1 MSQTY
6 FCNDW
11 LSKPDYADW
20 LQAVPGDNKV
30 ARCKLCFKTFGLSNM
45 GVGAIKSHME
55 GKKHQSIKSPA
66 AFFGSVKKKS
76 KSDTDQKEGTQK
88 QQSTAKHARPSTNW
102 TLDIMM
108 KDDSVTRAEIIWPVK
123 VIMSSY
129 SLSSCSGISKLFQT
143 MFPDSKIAEHVTLSN
158 DKCSYMICYGIAPYL
173 QSVLMDELKETQMY
187 VVSFDESMNSVTQ
200 NEQMDINV
208 RFWHPT
214 KNRVE
219 VWYLDSM
226 FLGHTA
232 ARNLLHNFNLATSK
246 LSAPNMI
253 QVSMDGPNVNWAFYN
268 LLKSREEKELSSLA
282 TIGSCGLHIMHGAF
296 KAGAEATGWNV
307 AKRLKALWTLFRDTP
322 ARRDDYVEYTG
333 SNVFPLQFCATR
345 WIEDEPVALQA
356 VEIWENVEKIV
367 RYWESLPKS
376 K

>member
-1 MSQTY
+1 MT
-6 FCNDW
+6 
-11 LSKPDYADW
+11 
-20 LQAVPGDNKV
+20 
-30 ARCKLCFKTFGLSNM
+30 
-45 GVGAIKSHME
+45 
-55 GKKHQSIKSPA
+55 
-66 AFFGSVKKKS
+66 
-76 KSDTDQKEGTQK
+76 
-88 QQSTAKHARPSTNW
+88 
-102 TLDIMM
+102 
-108 KDDSVTRAEIIWPVK
+108 DDSVTRAEISWAVK
-123 VIMSSY
+123 VIMFSY

-219 VWYLDSM
+219 VRYLDSM
-226 FLGHTA
+226 FLSHTA

-268 LLKSREEKELSSLA
+268 LLLKSREEKNYLLWLLLEAVDSILCMEL
-282 TIGSCGLHIMHGAF
+282 
-296 KAGAEATGWNV
+296 
-307 AKRLKALWTLFRDTP
+307 LKLELKQLD
-322 ARRDDYVEYTG
+322 G
-333 SNVFPLQFCATR
+333 M
-345 WIEDEPVALQA
+345 
-356 VEIWENVEKIV
+356 
-367 RYWESLPKS
+367 
-376 K
+376 